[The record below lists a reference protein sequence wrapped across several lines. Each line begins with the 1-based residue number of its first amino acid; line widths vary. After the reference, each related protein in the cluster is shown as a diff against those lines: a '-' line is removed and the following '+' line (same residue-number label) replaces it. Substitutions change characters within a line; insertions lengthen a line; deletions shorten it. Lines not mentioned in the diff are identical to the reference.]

1 MMKQSD
7 CMDRWLHMHTD
18 ADMLQGLEAP
28 VRESWERSAYYKVNY
43 MNALQEEVPPWEFA
57 KIKQTNKRMCIYTG
71 SIITFPLTRIQVPES
86 GVLLFDKTGCLLQ
99 IYGKKVFHSWAVDNH
114 IKVATRWSE
123 QAIGTNVVAL
133 GMHLE
138 GTVSLIGEE
147 NYSRFLT
154 NGIFAYTP
162 IKLENGEFLGGV
174 ALAAPLHTQVNY
186 LRPLSFMVARAV
198 ELQMFWFDMIGL
210 YSNLTEN
217 IGMLCLDQS
226 NDQNRILITNIDTI
240 KLLGILNKDYFYDKL
255 ETIIDTTDDN
265 KQFWN
270 IVNNKKKVR
279 DLTISLTVKGRKID
293 VSLSTSIYKEA
304 TFHMNGM
311 ILYLHSIKHINK
323 LIAQYAG
330 NIARYGFKDIIGESK
345 PMLDVICQA
354 KNASLTDSN
363 ILLLGESGVGK
374 DVFAQAVHNSSRRKD
389 KPFVAINCAEFSK
402 ELISSELFGYEIGA
416 FTGARKEGRMGKFEL
431 ADQGT
436 LFLDEIGDM
445 PLDLQAV
452 LLRVLEEGCFRK
464 VGGNTVVNVNVR
476 IIAASN
482 KNLKEKIANGLF
494 RGDLFYRLGVVRLQI
509 PPLRNRG
516 SDMWLLEEFFVKQ
529 IYSRLNKPT
538 VTLSISKNA
547 KVFLNQ
553 YSWPGNVRELRN
565 LLEGIISTSTTS
577 VIDDLEIRHYLG
589 DFEQETQKIDY
600 PAVSIVRT
608 QSQDE
613 YTYDEHREFAR
624 ALKLC
629 NNNKTKAASYL
640 NMPLSTFY
648 RRLKKYGMF
657 G

>member
-7 CMDRWLHMHTD
+7 CMDRWLHMHID
-18 ADMLQGLEAP
+18 ADMLQGLEVP
-28 VRESWERSAYYKVNY
+28 VRESWERSASYKVNY
-43 MNALQEEVPPWEFA
+43 MNALPEEVPPREFA
-57 KIKQTNKRMCIYTG
+57 KIKQANKRMCIYTN
-71 SIITFPLTRIQVPES
+71 SIIAFPLTKIRVPEC

-99 IYGKKVFHSWAVDNH
+99 IYGKPVFCSWAADNH

-123 QAIGTNVVAL
+123 QAIGTNVVSL
-133 GMHLE
+133 GMHLDS
-138 GTVSLIGEE
+138 TISLIGTE

-162 IKLENGEFLGGV
+162 IKLENGELLGGV
-174 ALAAPLHTQVNY
+174 ALAAPMHTQVNY
-186 LRPLSFMVARAV
+186 LRPLSFMVAREI
-198 ELQMFWFDMIGL
+198 ELHMFWFNMIGL
-210 YSNLTEN
+210 YGNITEN
-217 IGMLCLDQS
+217 IGMICLDQS
-226 NDQNRILITNIDTI
+226 NGQNRILITNIETI

-270 IVNNKKKVR
+270 IVNYKKRVR
-279 DLTISLTVKGRKID
+279 DLTISITVKGRKIG
-293 VSLSTSIYKEA
+293 VSLSTSIYKE
-304 TFHMNGM
+304 TIFHMNGM
-311 ILYLHSIKHINK
+311 ILYMHSIKHINK
-323 LIAQYAG
+323 LVAQYAG
-330 NIARYGFKDIIGESK
+330 NIARYDFHDIIGESM
-345 PMLDVICQA
+345 PMLDMIRQA
-354 KNASLTDSN
+354 KNASFTDSN

-374 DVFAQAVHNSSRRKD
+374 DVFAQAIHNSSRRKD

-402 ELISSELFGYEIGA
+402 ELISSELFGYETGA
-416 FTGARKEGRMGKFEL
+416 FTGARKEGRVGKFEL
-431 ADQGT
+431 ANQGT

-482 KNLKEKIANGLF
+482 KNLKEKVANGLF
-494 RGDLFYRLGVVRLQI
+494 RGDLFYRLGVVRIQI
-509 PPLRNRG
+509 PPLRKRG
-516 SDMWLLEEFFVKQ
+516 SDIQLLVEFFVKQ
-529 IYSRLNKPT
+529 ICSRLNKPS
-538 VTLSISKNA
+538 VTLSKTA
-547 KVFLNQ
+547 MAFMNQ

-565 LLEGIISTSTTS
+565 LLEGIISTSTMS
-577 VIDDLEIRHYLG
+577 MIDDVEIRHYLG
-589 DFEQETQKIDY
+589 EFEQETLKIDY
-600 PAVSIVRT
+600 PAVSIART

-613 YTYDEHREFAR
+613 YIYDERNEFVH